1 MSKKYKV
8 NEFGEIIGN
17 TNDSDTSLNVKREE
31 IRAKLLNDKSS
42 ISNIDNGKYIID
54 ESGQVILNSGVGFW
68 GVLYFFL
75 PLVGIIMYFVYKN
88 RGQKKKQKQAIIIAI
103 IPIILNIILTIIENS

>member
-1 MSKKYKV
+1 MSKEYKV
-8 NEFGEIIGN
+8 NEFGEIIGDMN
-17 TNDSDTSLNVKREE
+17 NSDTSLSEKRKE
-31 IRAKLLNDKSS
+31 IRVKLLNDKSS
-42 ISNIDNGKYIID
+42 MDNISNGKYAID

-88 RGQKKKQKQAIIIAI
+88 RGQKKKQKQAITIAI
-103 IPIILNIILTIIENS
+103 IPIIINIILKIIENI